1 MDKQL
6 TVKQVL
12 YKYQFVAL
20 WGALLLLAY
29 VVGSSF
35 FMPKVQDVLAL
46 REEISMKEIELADKQ
61 EYAAYLERLEGD
73 PIKFESDVVNYALP
87 SKNDVISLII
97 TYEGLGRQ
105 DGVIVS
111 PLDISP
117 GLISDEPPPVFSKSE
132 LEPEEG
138 LSLDKV
144 ITDVAL
150 PDETTSSPPPPKP
163 AQGLKELA
171 FLMNVEA
178 KDKETAIEFLK
189 DVYKVRRMFTI
200 DNMSWEVTETNAI
213 LMKLAV
219 RTFYYPHLDILGS
232 KELVQGGIAQETFI
246 NELTQTVTYDDYILD
261 SVRVGKDNLFSYSS
275 VPEPTSSP

>member
-6 TVKQVL
+6 TVKQAW

-105 DGVIVS
+105 DGIIVS

-117 GLISDEPPPVFSKSE
+117 GLISDEPPPAISE
-132 LEPEEG
+132 SEPEPEEG
-138 LSLDKV
+138 LSFS
-144 ITDVAL
+144 
-150 PDETTSSPPPPKP
+150 SSPSPKP